1 MIERL
6 MKKWFL
12 LVFLCLWFSVSFS
25 WNMVGHRV
33 VAQIAYDN
41 MTHEAKQ
48 KFNALNHALDSE
60 YSPKS
65 FVNAASWMDEIKY
78 REIKIYDPW
87 HYIDIPFSPD
97 GTSLPDVPK
106 VNAVWALDQAAL
118 LLMSEKT
125 TDYEKGF
132 FLRVFIHVL
141 GDLHQPLHTVDRI
154 TEKHPAGDRGGNL
167 FYLGTNKVA
176 DNLHSYWDRGA
187 GLFSA
192 KNTRYTNKKIKQIA
206 ARLEKKYP
214 LSSANLTFNGF
225 DVWANESNLLAKE
238 IVYAIDEGEKPSK
251 AYQRKARRA
260 VEKQAVLAGYR
271 LAALLNGM
279 V

>member
-1 MIERL
+1 
-6 MKKWFL
+6 MKKGFL
-12 LVFLCLWFSVSFS
+12 FAFLFTWSCLTFS

-41 MTHEAKQ
+41 MTREAKR
-48 KFNALNHALDSE
+48 KFNALNHALDNE

-78 REIKIYDPW
+78 RDIKIYDPW

-97 GTSLPDVPK
+97 GTPLPDVPK

-118 LLMSEKT
+118 ILMSDKT
-125 TDYEKGF
+125 SDYEKGF

-141 GDLHQPLHTVDRI
+141 GDIHQPLHTVVRV
-154 TEKHPAGDRGGNL
+154 TEKHPDGDRGGNL
-167 FYLGTNKVA
+167 FSLGMNKVA

-187 GLFSA
+187 GLFNV

-206 ARLEKKYP
+206 ARLEKKFP
-214 LSSANLTFNGF
+214 LASVDLTFNGF
-225 DVWANESNLLAKE
+225 DIWVREANLLAKE
-238 IVYAIDEGEKPSK
+238 VVYAIGEGEKPSS

-260 VEKQAVLAGYR
+260 VEKQVALAGYR

-279 V
+279 PN